1 MVNIHP
7 AAIVEAGAALGEDVE
22 IGPYAYI
29 GPHVEIGSGTHVGAH
44 AVIAGHTRI
53 GVGNRIFSQVALGGP
68 PQDMKYA
75 GEATRLEIGDYNTIR
90 EFCTCNTGTVQD
102 KGVTTLGSHNWI
114 MAYVHIAHDC
124 VVGDHVVMA
133 NATTLAGHVE
143 IGDWTVLGGMTGV
156 HQFCKVGPH
165 VITAGGSIVLKDI
178 PPYVMAAGNPA
189 HANGINSEGLR
200 RRGLPA
206 GAIERVRR
214 AYKTLYREGLTLAE
228 AMQRLE
234 ADAAQSPEVALL
246 LDFLRRVERGIV
258 R

>member
-7 AAIVEAGAALGEDVE
+7 TAIVEAGAALGEDVE

-234 ADAAQSPEVALL
+234 ADAAQSTEVALL
-246 LDFLRRVERGIV
+246 LEFLRRVERGIV